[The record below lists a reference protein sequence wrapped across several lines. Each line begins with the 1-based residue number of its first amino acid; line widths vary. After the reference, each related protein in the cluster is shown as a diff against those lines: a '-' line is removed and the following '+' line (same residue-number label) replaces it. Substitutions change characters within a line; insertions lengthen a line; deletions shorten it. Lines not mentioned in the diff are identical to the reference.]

1 MAEKAVH
8 PVNKTIERVMKSI
21 TPKAEPAPKSNRLL
35 YTIRLEEQHIEALK
49 VAGEKLGVNHAEV
62 ARRAIYALLAKQT
75 AEPKPAPVKKAPV
88 KKVVAK

>member
-1 MAEKAVH
+1 MSDKIEKDSADF
-8 PVNKTIERVMKSI
+8 RV
-21 TPKAEPAPKSNRLL
+21 L
-35 YTIRLEEQHIEALK
+35 YTIRLEQKHVDALK
-49 VAGEKLGVNHAEV
+49 TVGEKLGVNHAEV